1 MGGKSITSKND
12 KVIAIVLQ
20 LCLIGVLA
28 FGNSFFTLKTLSAF
42 SIINTVVV
50 IGLIFKIRKSI
61 LSISSMFMLFLG
73 VFHFGQAW
81 LYVFDA
87 QVDTNISYD
96 IFSLYPVENLFNI
109 LLFSLLSYNFISLFL
124 LLFSKNN
131 ATTISLATD
140 FQSEK
145 LLYNRKIIFR
155 FGIIFFFILLIPV
168 IIYDYL
174 TITITAQYGHLGL
187 YDYSS
192 TLSTWASA
200 NSYFPLAIIMVLLG
214 CNPQKNA
221 WKYMYYY
228 AIGRCLLLMVL
239 TGMRGS
245 FVIPLLLYIFCKH
258 HFIKKYKKKHFI
270 IIAIACVLL
279 LSMLSFISYGRGDYS
294 DMDFIEFMKEKN
306 LIVQVLS
313 EFGASFTT
321 TVLAY
326 NYTISHGLLWGKSC
340 LGALSVFVPFSGTLF
355 PGIKEYMSVSGML
368 NPYSP
373 SGGALGGSFFSEM
386 YINFGF
392 YSLILSPLFAWAL
405 SKIENIIN
413 NPNKYSL
420 FAICNSI
427 YTAYGFWI
435 YVRGNFV
442 DVVFASKRVL
452 YVCIIFIMFKL
463 FFVNRRVSSEKKSS
477 DSIQ

>member
-1 MGGKSITSKND
+1 MGGKSIISKND

-20 LCLIGVLA
+20 LSLIGVLML
-28 FGNSFFTLKTLSAF
+28 GNSFFTLKTLSAF
-42 SIINTVVV
+42 SIINTVIVMV
-50 IGLIFKIRKSI
+50 LILKIRKSI

-81 LYVFDA
+81 LYTFGA

-96 IFSLYPVENLFNI
+96 IFSLYPDENLFNI

-131 ATTISLATD
+131 ATTKTLSTD
-140 FQSEK
+140 WQGEK

-155 FGIIFFFILLIPV
+155 FGIILFFILLIPV
-168 IIYDYL
+168 IVYDYL
-174 TITITAQYGHLGL
+174 TVTITAQFGHSGL
-187 YDYSS
+187 YDY
-192 TLSTWASA
+192 TERLATWSAA

-214 CNPQKNA
+214 CNPQNNG

-228 AIGRCLLLMVL
+228 AIGRCILLMIL
-239 TGMRGS
+239 TGKRGS
-245 FVIPLLLYIFCKH
+245 FVIPLLLYVFCKH
-258 HFIKKYKKKHFI
+258 HFIKKYKKKYFITI
-270 IIAIACVLL
+270 IIAVVLL
-279 LSMLSFISYGRGDYS
+279 LAVLSFISYGRGDYS
-294 DMDFIEFMKEKN
+294 DMDFMEFIQEKN

-326 NYTISHGLLWGKSC
+326 NYTISHGLLWGKSY
-340 LGALSVFVPFSGTLF
+340 LGALSVFVPFSSTLF
-355 PGIKEYMSVSGML
+355 PGIKEYMSVTSML

-373 SGGALGGSFFSEM
+373 SGGALGGSFFAEM

-392 YSLILSPLFAWAL
+392 YSLALSPLFAWAV
-405 SKIENIIN
+405 SKIENVIN

-420 FAICNSI
+420 YAICNSI
-427 YTAYGFWI
+427 YIAYGFWI

-442 DVVFASKRVL
+442 DVVFVTKRIL
-452 YVCIIFIMFKL
+452 YVWIIFVMFKL
-463 FFVNRRVSSEKKSS
+463 IFFNRRE
-477 DSIQ
+477 SIK